1 MTYQKIINIS
11 KEKEMLFNQLMHDD
25 TIIESPI
32 AILDV
37 MFENDVQA
45 IISLAGTAS
54 GKPNGVWIEINIWDK
69 SGNNIAAI
77 SPQTELFDTFNI
89 SSHGDEYI
97 VTINRYNIDDIA

>member
-1 MTYQKIINIS
+1 
-11 KEKEMLFNQLMHDD
+11 
-25 TIIESPI
+25 
-32 AILDV
+32 
-37 MFENDVQA
+37 MFENDTNA

-54 GKPNGVWIEINIWDK
+54 GKPDGVWVEINLWDK

-97 VTINRYNIDDIA
+97 VTINHYNESDIA